1 MKIIVINFSGNVGKS
16 IVTQHLLKP
25 RIENSTIIAVE
36 SINSDGTQDEKI
48 KGKAFTEIMDRA
60 LEHENIIIDVGASN
74 VEEFLNQMKKS
85 IGSHEDFDFFI
96 VPTINKV
103 KQIDDTDSTICALSD
118 MGIEPNR
125 IRVLFNMIDD
135 DTNIEKAFDQLMNN
149 ADMATINTSAIIYE
163 NELFNRLDEAKFK
176 TIAEIV
182 NDDTDYK
189 QLISQTD
196 EGDTATRRTYSRAL
210 GIRRLAIGVQRM
222 LDNTY
227 RELFRQ

>member
-16 IVTQHLLKP
+16 IVAQHLLKP
-25 RIENSTIIAVE
+25 RMEDSTIIAVE

-60 LEHENIIIDVGASN
+60 LEHENVIIDVGASN

-85 IGSHEDFDFFI
+85 IGSHEDFDYFVI
-96 VPTINKV
+96 PTINKR
-103 KQIDDTDSTICALSD
+103 KQIEDTDSTIVALSD
-118 MGIEPNR
+118 LGIEPHR
-125 IRVLFNMIDD
+125 IRVVFNMIDD
-135 DTNIEKAFDQLMNN
+135 DTNIPRAFEQIFQNKC
-149 ADMATINTSAIIYE
+149 MATINTAAVIHE

-182 NDDTDYK
+182 NDESDYK

-196 EGDTATRRTYSRAL
+196 ESDTATRRTYSRAL
-210 GIRRLAIGVQRM
+210 GIRRLSIGVQRM
-222 LDNTY
+222 LDKTY
-227 RELFRQ
+227 RELFR